1 MMRAV
6 AEFVWK
12 SVWMVIIMPF
22 IIPAFLIVKLLGGEP
37 FSMDDMGIGFM
48 SMVVIAIGIAVGAGM
63 FFLGTL
69 VA

>member
-1 MMRAV
+1 MRAV

-12 SVWMVIIMPF
+12 SAWMVIIMPF